1 MQTSIANEL
10 QQIAVTV
17 TAALRRID
25 DSEAALSREPGKW
38 SRKQIVGHLIDSA
51 ANNHHRFIRA
61 QEGTELVFPKY
72 EQEHWVAVQG
82 YGETPWEELIV
93 LWGSYNRHL
102 ARVIAGIPSE
112 KLAVVC
118 RIGPYE
124 PVTLRFLV
132 EDYLVHLK
140 KHLTQLGLSSGSA
153 RGRLRNR
160 KEKEKL

>member
-1 MQTSIANEL
+1 MQTSIAHEL
-10 QQIAVTV
+10 QQLAEAA
-17 TAALRRID
+17 TAALRRIN
-25 DSEAALSREPGKW
+25 DSEAALATGPGKW

-51 ANNHHRFIRA
+51 TNNHHRFVRA
-61 QEGTELVFPKY
+61 QEGAELVFPKY

-82 YGETPWEELIV
+82 YDETPWEELIA

-102 ARVIAGIPSE
+102 ARVIARIPSE

-124 PVTLRFLV
+124 PVTLGFLV

-140 KHLTQLGLSSGSA
+140 KHLTQLGLSSEA
-153 RGRLRNR
+153 P
-160 KEKEKL
+160 EKP